1 MKSRFGG
8 PAFVLALIAL
18 FVALSG
24 GAVAAGIVPVAKH
37 AFTADT
43 ASNALKLGGKT
54 PAQLSKT
61 FRGARGP
68 QGAPGPAGP
77 QGDAGA
83 KGPQGPQG
91 ASGPQGA
98 TGPQG
103 AKGDVGAGL
112 KIVGTVPAAADL
124 PATGATGDAYLVT
137 GNLYVWTGSA
147 WTNAGPVQGP
157 KGDTGAQGAKGDTGA
172 QGVKGDPGTPGTA
185 AVTIHTTTFALTAVG
200 TANDQGV
207 FTATCGSGQ
216 KAVSGGFESPGSVFN
231 YDTRPTDADDGWQ
244 IYLVNRDDT
253 GNTGTLYAVCLG

>member
-18 FVALSG
+18 FVALGG

-91 ASGPQGA
+91 A

-137 GNLYVWTGSA
+137 GNLYVWAGS
-147 WTNAGPVQGP
+147 
-157 KGDTGAQGAKGDTGA
+157 
-172 QGVKGDPGTPGTA
+172 
-185 AVTIHTTTFALTAVG
+185 
-200 TANDQGV
+200 
-207 FTATCGSGQ
+207 
-216 KAVSGGFESPGSVFN
+216 
-231 YDTRPTDADDGWQ
+231 
-244 IYLVNRDDT
+244 
-253 GNTGTLYAVCLG
+253 